1 MVYVMPNLSN
11 PRPPNWKTLPILLL
25 EYQVTQKGIE
35 KNHGLG
41 FKATSFQMVEI
52 QAGPSNATLPGII
65 WEGKASALGL
75 MFFNE
80 AARAKCIKRMGYGK
94 PFGLSLE
101 RDMHGSFLLRNFS
114 KSSPGDDVELFQV
127 QGQSHTI
134 MSTKVGQRGFV
145 IVDPTWS
152 APPRFVRYGSVEMRG
167 CSGNWVFLLAGGG
180 AKRPCVHI
188 IECTNADVALD
199 VAKSLMERAQRQVS
213 VNEEILS
220 VTTREISGGDIS
232 LSSHSEGGQ
241 ANRVP
246 FNTAWARFVKSIKI
260 PDAVEGQAQLL
271 RIRGG
276 AA

>member
-1 MVYVMPNLSN
+1 MVYLMPNLSN

-25 EYQVTQKGIE
+25 EYRVTQNGIE
-35 KNHGLG
+35 NNHGLG

-75 MFFNE
+75 VFFNE
-80 AARAKCIKRMGYGK
+80 AARAKCIKRMGHGK

-101 RDMHGSFLLRNFS
+101 RDLHGSFLLRNFN

-134 MSTKVGQRGFV
+134 MSAKVGQRGFV
-145 IVDPTWS
+145 IVDATWFE
-152 APPRFVRYGSVEMRG
+152 PPRFVPYGSVEVRG

-199 VAKSLMERAQRQVS
+199 VAKSLMQRARRQVS
-213 VNEEILS
+213 VNEQILS

-241 ANRVP
+241 ANRLP
-246 FNTAWARFVKSIKI
+246 FNTAWDRFVKSIRE
-260 PDAVEGQAQLL
+260 PDNFHSQAR
-271 RIRGG
+271 RIRTPGG